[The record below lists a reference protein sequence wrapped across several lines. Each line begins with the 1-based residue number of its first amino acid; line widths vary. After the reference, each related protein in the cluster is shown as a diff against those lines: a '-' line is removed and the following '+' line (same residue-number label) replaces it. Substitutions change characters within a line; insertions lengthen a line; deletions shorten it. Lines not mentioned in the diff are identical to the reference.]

1 MSTKTVGNVTL
12 AFVEPDVLSMTW
24 KGSFG
29 VAEADALL
37 AYTDEVKAKVSRLF
51 FVIEVH
57 QATGIDA
64 SSRKKIAAL
73 TKARP
78 YAASAVVGA
87 SFPIKVAVELIINA
101 AKLVNSDQTETRFF
115 STLAEANAWIDE
127 VRKAAAAA

>member
-1 MSTKTVGNVTL
+1 MKTVGDVTL
-12 AFVEPDVLSMTW
+12 DFVQPDVLSMRW

-37 AYTDEVKAKVSRLF
+37 AYTDELRARVPRLF
-51 FVIEVH
+51 FLIEVEG
-57 QATGIDA
+57 ATGIEA

-78 YAASAVVGA
+78 YAGSAVVGA
-87 SFPIKVAVELIINA
+87 SFPIRVAVELIINA
-101 AKLVNSDQTETRFF
+101 AKLVNTDQTETRFF

-127 VRKAAAAA
+127 VRKASAAA